1 MTPAITTRQLSKR
14 FGRVTALDRVSFS
27 IPENTICG
35 LLGRNGAGKTT
46 LLQILTGQGYASSGE
61 VEVFGG
67 NPFENERVLQR
78 VSFAKESQKYPDYF
92 KVSHALAAARIAFP
106 LWDGDFARS
115 LVADFQLPMSRRV
128 KKLSRGMFSALGI
141 VMALASRAPLTLF
154 DEAHIGLD
162 ANARQIFYDRLLADY
177 ASHPRTVVLSTHLID
192 EVSELVEHV
201 LVLDR
206 GRLMV
211 DEEAETLRGMA
222 VTVTGP
228 AGAVADLTA
237 RHKEL
242 HRDRLGQ
249 LTRTTIIGPLSP
261 AEQRHAASLRLD
273 IAGLSLQQLVVRL
286 TNQQASLGDTST
298 ASGSTAEDLT
308 AQGSTAQN
316 GSAESG
322 TAKEASR

>member
-1 MTPAITTRQLSKR
+1 MTAAIATYQLSKR

-27 IPENTICG
+27 LPENTICG

-46 LLQILTGQGYASSGE
+46 LLQILTGQGFASSGQ
-61 VEVFGG
+61 VEVFGQD
-67 NPFENERVLQR
+67 PFENGPVLDR
-78 VSFAKESQKYPDYF
+78 VSFARESQKYPDNY

-115 LVADFQLPMSRRV
+115 LVADFQLPVSRRV

-154 DEAHIGLD
+154 DEAHLGLD

-192 EVSELVEHV
+192 EVSDLVEHV

-211 DEEAETLRGMA
+211 DEEAEKLRGMA

-228 AGAVADLTA
+228 AGAVDDITA
-237 RHKEL
+237 GHKEL
-242 HRDRLGQ
+242 HRDRLGP
-249 LTRTTIIGPLSP
+249 LTRTTILGPLSP

-273 IAGLSLQQLVVRL
+273 IVGVSLQQLVVRL
-286 TNQQASLGDTST
+286 TNQPASSGA
-298 ASGSTAEDLT
+298 AST
-308 AQGSTAQN
+308 AQGSTAKDLTAQGNTARN
-316 GSAESG
+316 GNAESS